1 MFQLV
6 YTKRF
11 QKDIKLLQKRG
22 YKLDV
27 LKKAIETLEKDGILP
42 VLNKPH
48 RLSGNFSGFME
59 AHLRAD
65 WLLIWKIFPEENE
78 IWLTRTGTHSD
89 LF

>member
-22 YKLDV
+22 YNLDV
-27 LKKAIETLEKDGILP
+27 LKQAVETLEMEGNLP
-42 VLNKPH
+42 IINKPH
-48 RLSGNFSGFME
+48 RLSGDYANFME
-59 AHLRAD
+59 AHLKPD
-65 WLLIWKIFPEENE
+65 WLLIWKYFPEDNE